1 MIPIHALTKHIN
13 DSVSSL
19 KIIKKKC
26 IEMVVGTTMVRFLTG
41 RQLKECFKTFCP
53 FESDGTLKPEEEQVT
68 ILASNLNPP
77 VDLEGRAFVMAAA
90 QGEQSPMMIQISY
103 NSMNLAG
110 GKETHFKPPEGVNRQ
125 LLPFPA
131 SDGAKLQAEVLEH
144 LINQYGAK
152 YVAISLDHFNVPKF
166 DIASLSS
173 QPIKKD
179 IRAEIAKARIKD
191 AVDFMEPAFGEIDL
205 DDRTFRA
212 YVNYLSSPEYQE
224 FKRDFLNVVEAVQPA
239 WGMIDTEKLP
249 PVLDFVV
256 TREISDAIKK
266 DLGNEDVMLEA
277 EFGAT
282 GKSGEKLE
290 YRKLRGKELEKFA
303 DQVVAFINYTGA
315 EGISYP
321 IGMAH
326 AAKIGEKHEPDVVK
340 LETVQKKLFLET
352 GDYIPFAQHGGTGA
366 ARVIR
371 GLVGKDNINTRY
383 LVVGANAFADHYE
396 ANKEAVRAG
405 EKRACGTK
413 IYDLM
418 VRAVYNAAIGKLK
431 ETGSYQKGPL
441 LRSVIK

>member
-1 MIPIHALTKHIN
+1 M
-13 DSVSSL
+13 
-19 KIIKKKC
+19 
-26 IEMVVGTTMVRFLTG
+26 RFLTG
-41 RQLKECFKTFCP
+41 RQLKECFRTFCP
-53 FESDGTLKPEEEQVT
+53 FESDGTLKPEEERVT

-77 VDLEGRAFVMAAA
+77 ADLEGRAFVMAAA
-90 QGEQSPMMIQISY
+90 QGEQSPMIIQISY

-110 GKETHFKPPEGVNRQ
+110 GKETHFKPPEGVKRQ
-125 LLPFPA
+125 PLPLPA
-131 SDGAKLQAEVLEH
+131 SDGAKLQVEVLEH

-173 QPIKKD
+173 QPIKENLM
-179 IRAEIAKARIKD
+179 AEIAKVRIKD
-191 AVDFMEPAFGEIDL
+191 AIDFMEPIFGKIEL
-205 DDRTFRA
+205 DDKTFRA
-212 YVNYLSSPEYQE
+212 YVNYLSSSEYQE
-224 FKRDFLNVVEAVQPA
+224 FKRDFLNVVEAVRPA

-256 TREISDAIKK
+256 TREISDGIKK
-266 DLGNEDVMLEA
+266 DLGNKDVMLEA

-282 GKSGEKLE
+282 GKSGEKLG
-290 YRKLRGKELEKFA
+290 YRKLEGKELEEFA
-303 DQVVAFINYTGA
+303 DQVVAFIKYTGA
-315 EGISYP
+315 EGVSYP

-326 AAKIGEKHEPDVVK
+326 AAKIGEKHEPDIVK
-340 LETVQKKLFLET
+340 LETVQRKLFLET
-352 GDYIPFAQHGGTGA
+352 GDYVPFAQHGGTGA
-366 ARVIR
+366 AKVVR

-396 ANKEAVRAG
+396 ANKESVRAG

-418 VRAVYNAAIGKLK
+418 IRAVYDAAIDKLK

-441 LRSVIK
+441 LRPIVK

>member
-1 MIPIHALTKHIN
+1 M
-13 DSVSSL
+13 L
-19 KIIKKKC
+19 K
-26 IEMVVGTTMVRFLTG
+26 
-41 RQLKECFKTFCP
+41 
-53 FESDGTLKPEEEQVT
+53 
-68 ILASNLNPP
+68 
-77 VDLEGRAFVMAAA
+77 
-90 QGEQSPMMIQISY
+90 
-103 NSMNLAG
+103 
-110 GKETHFKPPEGVNRQ
+110 
-125 LLPFPA
+125 
-131 SDGAKLQAEVLEH
+131 H

-166 DIASLSS
+166 DVATLSS
-173 QPIKKD
+173 QSAKKSLE
-179 IRAEIAKARIKD
+179 AEIAEARIKD
-191 AVDFMEPAFGEIDL
+191 AIDFMEPFFGKIEL
-205 DDRTFRA
+205 DDKTLCA
-212 YVNYLSSPEYQE
+212 YVNYLSSSEYQE
-224 FKRDFLNVVEAVQPA
+224 FKRDFLNVVEAVKPA

-256 TREISDAIKK
+256 TRDISDAIKK

-290 YRKLRGKELEKFA
+290 YRKLTGKELEEFA
-303 DQVVAFINYTGA
+303 DQVVAFIKYTGA

-352 GDYIPFAQHGGTGA
+352 GDYVPFAQHGGTGA
-366 ARVIR
+366 AKVVR

-396 ANKEAVRAG
+396 ANKDAVRAG
-405 EKRACGTK
+405 VKSACGTK
-413 IYDLM
+413 IYNLM
-418 VRAVYNAAIGKLK
+418 VQAVYNATIEKLK

-441 LRSVIK
+441 LRTVIS

>member
-1 MIPIHALTKHIN
+1 MI
-13 DSVSSL
+13 
-19 KIIKKKC
+19 
-26 IEMVVGTTMVRFLTG
+26 RFLTG
-41 RQLKECFKTFCP
+41 RQLKECFKAFCP
-53 FESDGTLKPEEEQVT
+53 FEADGTLKPEEERVT

-90 QGEQSPMMIQISY
+90 QGEQSPMIIQISY

-110 GKETHFKPPEGVNRQ
+110 GKETHFKPPEGVKRQ
-125 LLPFPA
+125 SLPLPA
-131 SDGAKLQAEVLEH
+131 SDGAKLQVEVLEH

-173 QPIKKD
+173 QPMKKNL
-179 IRAEIAKARIKD
+179 RAEIAKARIKD
-191 AVDFMEPAFGEIDL
+191 AVDFMEPFFGDIEL
-205 DDRTFRA
+205 DDRTLRA
-212 YVNYLSSPEYQE
+212 YVNYLSSSEYQE

-256 TREISDAIKK
+256 TREISDGVKK

-282 GKSGEKLE
+282 GKSGEKLG
-290 YRKLRGKELEKFA
+290 YRKLRGKELEEFA
-303 DQVVAFINYTGA
+303 DQVVAFIKYTGA
-315 EGISYP
+315 EGVSYP

-326 AAKIGEKHEPDVVK
+326 AAKIGEKHEPDVAK
-340 LETVQKKLFLET
+340 LETVQRKLFLET
-352 GDYIPFAQHGGTGA
+352 GDYVPFAQHGGTGA
-366 ARVIR
+366 AKVVR

-405 EKRACGTK
+405 AKSACGTK
-413 IYDLM
+413 IYNLM
-418 VRAVYNAAIGKLK
+418 VQAVYNATIEKLK

-441 LRSVIK
+441 LRSVIRAV

>member
-1 MIPIHALTKHIN
+1 M
-13 DSVSSL
+13 
-19 KIIKKKC
+19 
-26 IEMVVGTTMVRFLTG
+26 MRFLTG

-53 FESDGTLKPEEEQVT
+53 FEDDGTLKPEEERVT

-77 VDLEGRAFVMAAA
+77 ADLEGRAFVMAAA
-90 QGEQSPMMIQISY
+90 QGEQSPMIIQISY

-110 GKETHFKPPEGVNRQ
+110 GKETHFKPPEGVKRQ
-125 LLPFPA
+125 PLPFPA
-131 SDGAKLQAEVLEH
+131 SDGAKLEAEVLEH
-144 LINQYGAK
+144 LINQYGAR

-166 DIASLSS
+166 DIAALSS
-173 QPIKKD
+173 QPAKKSLK
-179 IRAEIAKARIKD
+179 AEIAEARIKD
-191 AVDFMEPAFGEIDL
+191 AVDFMEPFFGKIEL
-205 DDRTFRA
+205 DDKTLRA
-212 YVNYLSSPEYQE
+212 YVNYLSSSEYQE
-224 FKRDFLNVVEAVQPA
+224 FKRDFLNVVEAVKPA

-256 TREISDAIKK
+256 TRDISDAIKK

-290 YRKLRGKELEKFA
+290 YRKLTGKELEEFA
-303 DQVVAFINYTGA
+303 DQVVAFIKYTGA

-352 GDYIPFAQHGGTGA
+352 GDYVPFAQHGGTGA
-366 ARVIR
+366 AKVVR

-396 ANKEAVRAG
+396 ANKDAVRAG
-405 EKRACGTK
+405 VKSACGTK
-413 IYDLM
+413 IYNLM
-418 VRAVYNAAIGKLK
+418 VQAVYNATIEKLK

-441 LRSVIK
+441 LRTVIS